1 MFSLWRKEILR
12 RLPALASRDFVI
24 FWVGQFISL
33 IGTWIQ
39 NTTQP
44 YLAYRLTGRPFDL
57 GLLGFAA
64 TVPTLFLALP
74 AGVLVE
80 RWDKRKTVMAMQ
92 AILML
97 QAFLLA
103 FLTLSGR
110 IQRWHLIVLALAAG
124 MTSAVE
130 VTARQAMLIEL
141 VGRAALPNAIALQST
156 IFNLGRVV
164 GPSVAGLILVL
175 IQDRGEGWA
184 FFANGVSFL
193 FVLVGLLFVRRPY
206 RVAYEETRRDSISAA
221 FREGWT
227 YVRHS
232 AIVSLI
238 VLLATLVGFFGF
250 PFSQQIPA
258 IARAVL
264 SQIGDTETLVKARTS
279 ALYLAQGVGALFA
292 SLFLTFFSNLR
303 RKGVVLIVAE
313 SIYALALLA
322 LILIRTVPA
331 ALALMVVLGWAVITQ
346 MTMMNTIIQLEVP
359 DPLRGRVF
367 SFYFWA
373 LQGVSPF
380 GSLFVGWLAQW
391 QGVPRAAVF
400 CGLLCLVVVLSAHTW
415 RPSLWQGSF

>member
-1 MFSLWRKEILR
+1 MFPLWRKGILH

-44 YLAYRLTGRPFDL
+44 YLAYRLTGRPLDL

-64 TVPTLFLALP
+64 TLPTLFLALP

-80 RWDKRKTVMAMQ
+80 RWDKRKTVIVMQ
-92 AILML
+92 TILMV

-103 FLTLSGR
+103 FLALSGR
-110 IQRWHLIVLALAAG
+110 IQLWHLVVLSLVAG

-141 VGRAALPNAIALQST
+141 VGKTALPNAIALQST
-156 IFNLGRVV
+156 IFNLARVL
-164 GPSVAGLILVL
+164 GPSLAGLILVL
-175 IQDRGEGWA
+175 VQNQGEGWA

-193 FVLVGLLFVRRPY
+193 FVLVGLLFVRQPY
-206 RVAYEETRRDSISAA
+206 RVTNEDTRGDSIAVL
-221 FREGWT
+221 FREGWA
-227 YVRHS
+227 YVRRS
-232 AIVSLI
+232 TVVSLI

-258 IARAVL
+258 IARTVL
-264 SQIGDTETLVKARTS
+264 AQVGDTETVVKARTS
-279 ALYLAQGVGALFA
+279 ALYLAQGVGALLA

-303 RKGVVLIVAE
+303 RKGVVLAVAE
-313 SIYALALLA
+313 SVYALALLS
-322 LILIRTVPA
+322 LILVHTLPTAIP
-331 ALALMVVLGWAVITQ
+331 LMVVFGWAVITQ
-346 MTMMNTIIQLEVP
+346 MTMMNTIVQLEVP
-359 DPLRGRVF
+359 DHLRGRVF

-373 LQGVSPF
+373 LQGVAPF

-391 QGVPRAAVF
+391 QGVPRAAVL
-400 CGLLCLVVVLSAHTW
+400 CGFLCLAVVLVAHTR
-415 RPSLWQGSF
+415 RPALWKGNF

>member
-1 MFSLWRKEILR
+1 MFSLWRKGILH

-44 YLAYRLTGRPFDL
+44 YLAYRLTGRPLDL

-64 TVPTLFLALP
+64 TLPTLFLALP

-80 RWDKRKTVMAMQ
+80 RWDKRKTVIAMQ
-92 AILML
+92 AILMA

-103 FLTLSGR
+103 FLALSGR
-110 IQRWHLIVLALAAG
+110 IQLWHLIVLSLVAG

-130 VTARQAMLIEL
+130 VTARQSMLIEL
-141 VGRAALPNAIALQST
+141 VGKTALPNAIALQST
-156 IFNLGRVV
+156 IFNLARVL
-164 GPSVAGLILVL
+164 GPSLAGLILVL
-175 IQDRGEGWA
+175 VKNQGEGWA

-193 FVLVGLLFVRRPY
+193 FVLVGLLFVRQPY
-206 RVAYEETRRDSISAA
+206 RVTNEEARRDSVVVL
-221 FREGWT
+221 FREGWA
-227 YVRHS
+227 YVRRS
-232 AIVSLI
+232 TVVSLI

-258 IARAVL
+258 IARTVL
-264 SQIGDTETLVKARTS
+264 AQIGDTETVVKARTS
-279 ALYLAQGVGALFA
+279 ALYLVQGVGALLA
-292 SLFLTFFSNLR
+292 SLFLTFSSNLR
-303 RKGVVLIVAE
+303 RKGVVLAVAE

-322 LILIRTVPA
+322 LILVR
-331 ALALMVVLGWAVITQ
+331 ALPTALPLMVVFGWAIITQ
-346 MTMMNTIIQLEVP
+346 MTMMNTIVQLEVP
-359 DPLRGRVF
+359 DHLRGRVF

-373 LQGVSPF
+373 LQGVAPF

-391 QGVPRAAVF
+391 QGVPRAAVL
-400 CGLLCLVVVLSAHTW
+400 CGLLCLAVVLVAHTRRPALW
-415 RPSLWQGSF
+415 RGNF